1 MHKLVILIEPLADWA
16 EFHNRWPDFLRHAE
30 SMPGLI
36 REATSQVEKS
46 LFGECPLSVMHELY
60 FNSLAD
66 LQLALSSADG
76 QAAGRILHAITRDHL
91 MLFIAECKEEDGE
104 TLRLYRKRS

>member
-1 MHKLVILIEPLADWA
+1 MHKLVILIEPLADWT
-16 EFHNRWPDFLRHAE
+16 EFHNRWPDFLRHSE

-46 LFGECPLSVMHELY
+46 LFGERPLALMHELY
-60 FNSLAD
+60 FDSLAD

-76 QAAGRILHAITRDHL
+76 QAAGRTLHAITRDRL
-91 MLFIAECKEEDGE
+91 SLFVAECKEEDGE
-104 TLRLYRKRS
+104 TLRRYRMGA